1 MKRQGRQ
8 RRQGRQKMASTG
20 SSAAPAA
27 SPASAAALVSL
38 ASIQEAAAG
47 LIGVAERTELRH
59 LPELSDQAGVPVYL
73 KLESQQP
80 TGAFKTRGAWTAVRR
95 LAPEQRVRGVITYS
109 SGNHGQAVAFAA
121 QRLGIRAVIV
131 MPETAPRTK
140 VDGVK
145 RWGGEAVFAGR
156 TSEDRFRRA
165 TALARAEGLTM
176 IPPFD
181 HPDVV
186 AGQATVA
193 MEILEQLPDV
203 AWVAAPVG
211 GGGLAAGIAAALAA
225 LKPATRLA
233 TVEPEGSAAL
243 ASALKA
249 GHIVR
254 LEQTASIADGLLPL
268 SVGKLNFAILKGRAE
283 PVLVTEAAIAEA
295 TRWLNL
301 EQELVVEPSG
311 AVTTAAVRSG
321 AFRPNGPAVLVVSGG
336 NADATVLAELAAGG
350 RS

>member
-1 MKRQGRQ
+1 M
-8 RRQGRQKMASTG
+8 TVT
-20 SSAAPAA
+20 
-27 SPASAAALVSL
+27 LD
-38 ASIQEAAAG
+38 SIREAAAG
-47 LIGVAERTELRH
+47 LVGVAVRTPLVPV
-59 LPELSDQAGVPVYL
+59 PELTEQAGVPVYL

-95 LAPEQRVRGVITYS
+95 LAPEQRARGVITFS

-121 QRLGIRAVIV
+121 QRLGIRAVIA

-140 VDGVK
+140 VEGVK
-145 RWGGEAVFAGR
+145 RWGGEVVFAGR
-156 TSEDRFRRA
+156 TSEDRHKRA
-165 TALARAEGLTM
+165 MELAASQGLTV

-193 MEILEQLPDV
+193 VEILEQLPV
-203 AWVAAPVG
+203 VEWVATPVG

-225 LKPATRLA
+225 LKPATRLV

-243 ASALKA
+243 AAALRA

-254 LEQTASIADGLLPL
+254 LERTASIADGLLPL
-268 SVGKLNFAILKGRAE
+268 SVGKLNFEILQGRAE
-283 PVLVTEAAIAEA
+283 PVLVSEAAIAEA

-301 EQELVVEPSG
+301 EKQLVVEPSG

-321 AFRPNGPAVLVVSGG
+321 GFRPTGPTVLVVSGG
-336 NADATVLAELAAGG
+336 NADPAVLAQLGASGD
-350 RS
+350 RP

>member
-1 MKRQGRQ
+1 MTGKGRKGQKRQAGQNRQ
-8 RRQGRQKMASTG
+8 TPDS
-20 SSAAPAA
+20 A
-27 SPASAAALVSL
+27 SPAPSAITLE
-38 ASIQEAAAG
+38 SIREAAAG
-47 LIGVAERTELRH
+47 LEGVAVRTPLVAVA
-59 LPELSDQAGVPVYL
+59 ELSERAGVPVYL

-95 LAPEQRVRGVITYS
+95 LPPDLRARGVITYS

-121 QRLGIRAVIV
+121 QRLGVRAVIV

-156 TSEDRFRRA
+156 TSEDRYRRA
-165 TALARAEGLTM
+165 TELAQAEGLAM

-181 HPDVV
+181 HPDVI

-193 MEILEQLPDV
+193 LEILQQLPEV
-203 AWVAAPVG
+203 QWVAAPVG

-225 LKPATRLA
+225 LSPATRLA

-243 ASALKA
+243 AAAIAA
-249 GHIVR
+249 GRIVR
-254 LEQTASIADGLLPL
+254 LEHTASIADGLLPL
-268 SVGKLNFAILKGRAE
+268 SVGKLNFAILRDRVQ
-283 PVLVTEAAIAEA
+283 PVLVSEAAIADA
-295 TRWLNL
+295 TRWLNR
-301 EQELVVEPSG
+301 EKGMVVEPSG

-321 AFRPNGPAVLVVSGG
+321 ALRPTGPTVLVVSGG
-336 NADATVLAELAAGG
+336 NADPAVLAKL
-350 RS
+350 